1 MRAFNRV
8 MVILLLIGLLLLG
21 AYAIAY
27 AFELFGY
34 RLSDLPR
41 NLGLPG
47 IFSGVQDF
55 VRSVESGTPPIFSIV
70 VLALVALLGLL
81 LLILEVRPAT
91 PRRVRMDQGTYITRG
106 VVEREAVQ
114 AAEGA
119 PEVLGSSATVTP
131 RRRPGAKVELR
142 TDVRRGEDVG
152 SVASAVQA
160 KVRERMEQ
168 VGVPVSRLKVTPVAA
183 DPRETKTR
191 VR

>member
-8 MVILLLIGLLLLG
+8 MVVLLLIGLLLLG
-21 AYAIAY
+21 AYAVVY

-34 RLSDLPR
+34 RLSDLPQ

-47 IFSGVQDF
+47 IFSGVEGF
-55 VRSVESGTPPIFSIV
+55 VQSVESGSPPIFEIV
-70 VLALVALLGLL
+70 VLALVAILGLL
-81 LLILEVRPAT
+81 LLILELKPRT
-91 PRRVRMDQGTYITRG
+91 PRRVRMDKGTFIARG
-106 VVEREAVQ
+106 VVADEVIQ
-114 AAEGA
+114 AAESS
-119 PEVLGSSATVTP
+119 PNVLGSSATVTP
-131 RRRPGAKVELR
+131 RRKPGVKVQLR

-152 SVASAVQA
+152 SISSEVQQ

-168 VGVPVSRLKVTPVAA
+168 VGVPLAGLKVNPVEA